1 MNFKFFFT
9 KFFFSKFFFNSSP
22 EHPKFFFVVFF
33 RGRDD
38 CYMNLRGYHKSMN
51 SAPRLT
57 FKTKYLALPFSRQRI
72 LHPRKRT
79 RYFRI
84 KQNIKYKKH
93 KYIFYKKLKD
103 IKNCT
108 NSISFIKITNCN
120 NMTY

>member
-1 MNFKFFFT
+1 MNFKFFYFY
-9 KFFFSKFFFNSSP
+9 KFFFFFQIFYSSP

-38 CYMNLRGYHKSMN
+38 CYMNLKRGYHKSMN

-108 NSISFIKITNCN
+108 NSILFIKN
-120 NMTY
+120 NKL